1 MRRNDVRQR
10 PQKPMSLAA
19 VFRAGFSSSNV
30 FQAADA
36 HALQATFVALSSND
50 PFTVANARAALV
62 QLRRE
67 SEALNRL
74 LFDENGRP
82 LPGID
87 PDALQIPLAVNDFL
101 RAAAKLVRAAENIQD
116 MEGKAA

>member
-1 MRRNDVRQR
+1 MRRNDVQQR

-19 VFRAGFSSSNV
+19 VFRAGFSSSDV

-36 HALQATFVALSSND
+36 HALQATFLALSSDD
-50 PFTVANARAALV
+50 PYTVASGRAVLV
-62 QLRRE
+62 QLQHQ

-74 LFDENGRP
+74 VFDEHGRP

-87 PDALQIPLAVNDFL
+87 LDALQIPLAVNDFL
-101 RAAAKLVRAAENIQD
+101 RAAAKRVRAAENIQA
-116 MEGKAA
+116 MEGKTA